1 MCGSLSKQTSLQS
14 PVNHRFEETF
24 PYPSRLQR
32 QHNVILVDWL
42 NGAGP
47 YDFFYPLAVVN
58 TELVGRQ
65 IAVLLHQLMS
75 TYALKPLTIH
85 YVGHSLGAQCGHFF
99 AEYFKKI
106 SGGMRINQITG
117 EQL

>member
-1 MCGSLSKQTSLQS
+1 M
-14 PVNHRFEETF
+14 
-24 PYPSRLQR
+24 
-32 QHNVILVDWL
+32 ILVDWL

-47 YDFFYPLAVVN
+47 YDIFYPLAVVN

-65 IAVLLHQLMS
+65 IAVLLYQLMS
-75 TYALKPLTIH
+75 TYALKPVIVH

-117 EQL
+117 ELVRISRSTRALLISKTIALTDDSNV